1 MQAIQAGTAGAVQA
15 IGEVS
20 AVIEQISQLQVT
32 IAAAAEEQTATTN
45 EMSHSISQSATGTN
59 QIAANITD
67 WTSNTT
73 TEGASESRQAVEE
86 LARMSTA
93 LRGLVARFTC

>member
-32 IAAAAEEQTATTN
+32 IAAAVEEQTATTN
-45 EMSHSISQSATGTN
+45 EMSTASASRPPAPTRSPPTSQTWA
-59 QIAANITD
+59 
-67 WTSNTT
+67 SNTT